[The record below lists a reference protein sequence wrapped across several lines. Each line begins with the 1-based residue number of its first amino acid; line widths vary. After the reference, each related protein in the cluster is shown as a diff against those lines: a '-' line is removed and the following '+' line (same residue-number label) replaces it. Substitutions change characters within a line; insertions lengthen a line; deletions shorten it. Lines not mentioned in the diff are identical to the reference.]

1 MNCSVKPSLVVVAA
15 TLAAVLL
22 GRPAALAGDELR
34 GRARVLSADQIEVSG
49 RHVRLAGIRV
59 PRPDQR
65 CRIGERTYD
74 CGKVAADALRDL
86 TTGANVRCIGRGETA
101 TGQLIATCF
110 ADGYDL
116 SEGMVY
122 TGWAAAEPRSGRRYL
137 PLEHQ
142 ARAAKRGLWRGR
154 FAAE

>member
-1 MNCSVKPSLVVVAA
+1 MVVFAA

-22 GRPAALAGDELR
+22 SRSVALTGDEVW
-34 GRARVLSADQIEVSG
+34 GRARVLSADEIEVAG
-49 RHVRLAGIRV
+49 RHVQLAGVRV

-65 CRIGERTYD
+65 CGIGDRTYD

-86 TTGANVRCIGRGETA
+86 TTGANVRCIGHIETA

-137 PLEHQ
+137 TLEHQ

>member
-1 MNCSVKPSLVVVAA
+1 MVVFAA

-22 GRPAALAGDELR
+22 SRSVALAGDELR
-34 GRARVLSADQIEVSG
+34 GRARVLSADEIEIAG
-49 RHVRLAGIRV
+49 RHVQLAGIRV
-59 PRPDQR
+59 PRSDQQ
-65 CRIGERTYD
+65 CRIGDRTYD

-101 TGQLIATCF
+101 AGQLIATCF

-122 TGWAAAEPRSGRRYL
+122 TGWAAAEPRSGGRYL

-142 ARAAKRGLWRGR
+142 ARAAKRGLWRSR
-154 FAAE
+154 FTAE